1 MNDNILPVN
10 NCKAKDS
17 AGAGCMVQLVNRE
30 KTLRQELKTILNP
43 KRGDIYANEFGTSF
57 MLINGK
63 KALRMT
69 TDKSP
74 DVRHC
79 LKTWIDVTEDP
90 YMSKV
95 ATVNTVLSSLGLIA
109 NSQDH

>member
-1 MNDNILPVN
+1 MNENILPAN
-10 NCKAKDS
+10 NRKAQKS
-17 AGAGCMVQLVNRE
+17 ASAGCMVQLVNRE
-30 KTLRQELKTILNP
+30 KTLRQELRTILNP

-57 MLINGK
+57 MLVNGK
-63 KALRMT
+63 KALRLT
-69 TDKSP
+69 TDRSP

-79 LKTWIDVTEDP
+79 LKTWSDVTEDP

-95 ATVNTVLSSLGLIA
+95 AIINTVLSSLGLIA